1 MFGFTPLLVTLL
13 SVASPIEKTILWN
26 SGSWPYAQRAW
37 ITLLEKEVDF
47 EHKII
52 DLSNKPPAFLDKY
65 ALAVGNTE
73 TRAKVPLLEY
83 EGKIVVESD
92 VVCKFV
98 AQEIGSD
105 DSMYPKNDEEAR
117 GRVDQFLKAFETA
130 NQGYYSFL
138 SASNEDEVVK
148 GRDAFCQSLQGLND
162 ALGDGRPFLLGDTFS
177 IAESMTA
184 PWVHRFQVAIPY
196 FRGVELED
204 LDVPENISRWMKAV
218 FDRPSVQ
225 STSCSNEKLLKSTA
239 GYFVNYI
246 TPGAPGDKK

>member
-1 MFGFTPLLVTLL
+1 M
-13 SVASPIEKTILWN
+13 
-26 SGSWPYAQRAW
+26 
-37 ITLLEKEVDF
+37 DF

-52 DLSNKPPAFLDKY
+52 DLSNKPPAFVDKY

-73 TRAKVPLLEY
+73 IRAKVPLLEHN
-83 EGKIVVESD
+83 GKLVVESD
-92 VVCKFV
+92 VVSKFV

-117 GRVDQFLKAFETA
+117 GQVAQFLKAFETA
-130 NQGYYSFL
+130 VQGYYELL
-138 SASNEDEVVK
+138 SASNEDEVAK
-148 GRDAFCQSLQGLND
+148 GRDAFCQSLHGLND

-177 IAESMTA
+177 VAESITA

-225 STSCSNEKLLKSTA
+225 STVCLNAYLLESTA
-239 GYFVNYI
+239 RYFVTYI
-246 TPGAPGDKK
+246 TPGAPGDK